1 MRKKIL
7 LHAFRAELAED
18 LTASRFYG
26 ELSAEQQARV
36 LDYVNRSHNELEA
49 VARSATALRRL
60 REGRIDFI

>member
-18 LTASRFYG
+18 LTASRFYA
-26 ELSAEQQARV
+26 ELSAEQKEKV
-36 LDYVNRSHNELEA
+36 LDYVNRSRDELEA

>member
-7 LHAFRAELAED
+7 LHAFRAELGED
-18 LTASRFYG
+18 LTASRFYAK
-26 ELSAEQQARV
+26 LSAEQQAGV
-36 LDYVNRSHNELEA
+36 LDYVNRSSDEMEA

>member
-18 LTASRFYG
+18 LTASRFYAK
-26 ELSAEQQARV
+26 LSPEQQAGV
-36 LDYVNRSHNELEA
+36 LDYVNRSYDEMEA